1 MHCDLLHRAI
11 FVACIYDSCCWN
23 VIRAQDVMS
32 SLLCLLPTLLLFTF
46 QQVNYMFP
54 LLGCPF
60 RHWDKE
66 HLQRMLT
73 AHGISKS
80 GSDKI
85 LDYVENSH
93 YQLACQ
99 KYFEITH
106 RVRV

>member
-1 MHCDLLHRAI
+1 
-11 FVACIYDSCCWN
+11 
-23 VIRAQDVMS
+23 MS

-46 QQVNYMFP
+46 QQVNYIFT

-73 AHGISKS
+73 AHGISRS
-80 GSDKI
+80 GSKKI

-106 RVRV
+106 GVRV

>member
-1 MHCDLLHRAI
+1 MIDIEPSLY
-11 FVACIYDSCCWN
+11 VACIHDSCHWN

-46 QQVNYMFP
+46 QQVNYIFP

-66 HLQRMLT
+66 HLQCMLT
-73 AHGISKS
+73 AHGISRS
-80 GSDKI
+80 GSKKV

-106 RVRV
+106 GVRV

>member
-1 MHCDLLHRAI
+1 
-11 FVACIYDSCCWN
+11 
-23 VIRAQDVMS
+23 MS
-32 SLLCLLPTLLLFTF
+32 SLLCQT
-46 QQVNYMFP
+46 QQKVNYSFP

-80 GSDKI
+80 GSNKI

-106 RVRV
+106 GVRCDPNSYTGCSIYLYLSCMLLGLLPGPA

>member
-1 MHCDLLHRAI
+1 
-11 FVACIYDSCCWN
+11 
-23 VIRAQDVMS
+23 MS
-32 SLLCLLPTLLLFTF
+32 SLLCQT
-46 QQVNYMFP
+46 QQKVNYSFP

-80 GSDKI
+80 GSNKI

-106 RVRV
+106 GVRV